1 MSYIA
6 ALHRRTD
13 NEVIV
18 WERTNGKRV
27 VKHYPAPL
35 YFYTEHEDGQF
46 TSIFGK
52 KLERQ
57 DFSTYDEFY
66 SAKQKLKRLRL
77 YESDITPDIK
87 VLSEHYYNAE
97 LPNLNVTMLD
107 IEVDYNPLIG
117 FSSTSNPY
125 APINAI
131 AIHHMHT
138 DRSIVIAVPPPGW
151 NVKLL
156 DQSLLK
162 LSEIVLV
169 KNEKELLSLMLDE
182 FVDSDVLS
190 GWNSDTFDIPYIAK
204 RIEKTLG
211 KSALRRLS
219 FDGADMPRYREV
231 EIFKQAAIMCDL
243 SGRVHLDYLNLF
255 RKYEVSE
262 RPSYK
267 LESIADE
274 VLPHLPKL
282 EYEGSLASLY
292 RNDFNHFLRYNIR
305 DTEILKGFEQKL
317 GYIALAN
324 VMCHTSTSQFKDVF
338 GTLKLSD
345 FAVVNYCHYELDV
358 KVPDWSEKPDGN
370 IQGAY
375 VLLPQ
380 IGMHEWIGSI
390 DINSLYPS
398 AIRSINISPETLIGQ
413 FIDNVHAWEEIAKG
427 SNEPLMFDFDDGKEQ
442 VETAADWRVILQE
455 NKWAVSGYGTVFN
468 QNKQGIVPTILAS
481 WYKQRKEFQKQKN
494 VYYELAQNE
503 PDKEKQAELIDK
515 SKYYDR
521 LQYVYKIKLN
531 SFYGALT
538 NYYFRFFDLRMG
550 ESTTGTGRAVLR
562 HQIRKTAEILDGNYN
577 INPPLDAESFAKS
590 GGIFPSES
598 IIYGDTDSVYFK
610 THGQNQQEATQIADA
625 TAELV
630 NRSYQ
635 PFMKQAFL
643 CNPGFDDIIKCGRE
657 VVSDR
662 GIFVDKKRYVLH
674 LVDLDGHHV
683 DKMKI
688 MGLELKKTTLPKPI
702 AKRLSSFIERLLKGD
717 EWSAIESDIVEFK
730 TSLDK
735 TTDVMTIG
743 LPKGVK
749 GVEDYTFAFSLDE
762 KTRLPGHVAA
772 SIMWNRQLD
781 EHQDKESMRIT
792 SNMKIKVFYL
802 TRTFGRFKSIAVP
815 TDLTTLPPWFIE
827 KFLPIIDRDAQ
838 LQRLVDDTLQ
848 HIFTAINKTVP
859 TPQSMFVDSI
869 LDF

>member
-1 MSYIA
+1 MSYIS
-6 ALHRRTD
+6 ALYRWKTD
-13 NEVIV
+13 EVIV
-18 WERTNGKRV
+18 WERNNGKRE
-27 VKHYPAPL
+27 VKKYPAPL
-35 YFYTEHEDGQF
+35 FCYTENEDGKY

-52 KLERQ
+52 KLERH
-57 DFSTYDEFY
+57 DFETSDAF
-66 SAKQKLKRLRL
+66 KIFKLRHKRNRL
-77 YESDITPDIK
+77 YESDIQPDIK
-87 VLSEHYYNAE
+87 VLSQHYYNVE
-97 LPNLNVTMLD
+97 LPKLHVTFLD

-117 FSSTSNPY
+117 FSSTMNPY

-151 NVKLL
+151 DGNL
-156 DQSLLK
+156 DTSLED

-169 KNEKELLSLMLDE
+169 KNEKELLLLMLDE
-182 FVDSDVLS
+182 FIDSDVLS

-204 RIEKTLG
+204 RIERTLG
-211 KSALRRLS
+211 KAALRQLS

-231 EIFKQAAIMCDL
+231 EIFKQPQIMCDL

-267 LESIADE
+267 LESIAEE

-282 EYEGSLASLY
+282 EYEGSLADLY
-292 RNDFNHFLRYNIR
+292 KNNFNHFIRYNIR

-317 GYIALAN
+317 GYVALAN

-345 FAVVNYCHYELDV
+345 YAVVNYCHYELDV

-398 AIRSINISPETLIGQ
+398 SIRSINISPETLIGQ
-413 FIDNVHAWEEIAKG
+413 FTGNVSDWEEIAKG
-427 SNEPLMFDFDDGKEQ
+427 SDALLNFEYDEGETEQRTAKE
-442 VETAADWRVILQE
+442 WRLILKAH
-455 NKWAVSGYGTVFN
+455 NWAVSGFGTVFD
-468 QNKQGIVPTILAS
+468 QSKPGIVPTILAS
-481 WYKQRKEFQKQKN
+481 WYKQRKDYQKLKN
-494 VYYELAQNE
+494 QTYEEAHKQTDPNKKTELL
-503 PDKEKQAELIDK
+503 EK
-515 SKYYDR
+515 SSYYDR

-550 ESTTGTGRAVLR
+550 ESTTGTGRAILR
-562 HQIRKTAEILDGNYN
+562 HQIRKTAELLDGNYN
-577 INPPLDAESFAKS
+577 INPPLDSESFAKS

-610 THGQNQQEATQIADA
+610 THGQNQKEATQIADA
-625 TAELV
+625 VADQV
-630 NRSYQ
+630 NASYQ
-635 PFMKQAFL
+635 AFMQSAFL

-674 LVDLDGHHV
+674 LVDLDGHIV

-702 AKRLSSFIERLLKGD
+702 AKKLSGYVERLLKGED
-717 EWSAIESDIVEFK
+717 WDSIAADIVDFK
-730 TSLDK
+730 VQLDE
-735 TTDVMTIG
+735 TTDIMTIG

-749 GVEDYTFAFSLDE
+749 GVEDYTKAWQLDG
-762 KTRLPGHVAA
+762 KTRLPGHVSA
-772 SIMWNRQLD
+772 SIMWNNQLD
-781 EHQDKESMRIT
+781 EHSDKESMRIT

-815 TDLTTLPPWFIE
+815 TDLTTLPPWFM
-827 KFLPIIDRDAQ
+827 KNFLPIIDRDAQ
-838 LQRLVDDTLQ
+838 LQRLVNDTLQ
-848 HIFTAINKTVP
+848 HIFTAINREVP
-859 TPQSMFVDSI
+859 TRQSMFVNE
-869 LDF
+869 LLEF